1 MLSSTPPSLKVPS
14 GGSDV
19 RFLGLFRSFLGFLG
33 PKDPPE
39 VMVVVV
45 VVVVVP
51 RGDPDAIR
59 RHPTLS
65 DAIGR

>member
-19 RFLGLFRSFLGFLG
+19 RFWRIFEPFLGFLG

-45 VVVVVP
+45 VVVVVVVP

-59 RHPTLS
+59 RYPTLS
-65 DAIGR
+65 DAI

>member
-1 MLSSTPPSLKVPS
+1 MYVFGSFFMLSSTPPSLKVPS

-19 RFLGLFRSFLGFLG
+19 RFFNIFMGFLG

-45 VVVVVP
+45 VVVVVVVP

-59 RHPTLS
+59 R
-65 DAIGR
+65 